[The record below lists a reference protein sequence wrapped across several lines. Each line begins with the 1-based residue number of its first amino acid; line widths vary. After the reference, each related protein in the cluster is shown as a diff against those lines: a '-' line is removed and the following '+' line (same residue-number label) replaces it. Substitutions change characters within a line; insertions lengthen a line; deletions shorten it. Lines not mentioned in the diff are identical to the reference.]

1 MGSLEIFLE
10 GEDNSKGRLTGEV
23 EVRRCG
29 LNEGKLEENGLFF
42 KWESLLPDG
51 GVLIVVKLAQQGKGP
66 KAGGNGLRPK
76 EVEGC

>member
-10 GEDNSKGRLTGEV
+10 GEDNSKGRLTGEG
-23 EVRRCG
+23 EVRICG

-42 KWESLLPDG
+42 IRESLLPDG

-66 KAGGNGLRPK
+66 NAGDNGLRPI
-76 EVEGC
+76 VVGDC